1 MLGISIYL
9 SEKNIEKTKKYIE
22 VAKQNGFQSIFTSLH
37 IPEDDP
43 STYKSLLK
51 LLGTWAIENEMEL
64 MADISAK
71 SLTHLGLDYS
81 SVSELQNWG
90 VTGLRVDYGLH
101 EKQIAD
107 LSKKMKIALNAST
120 LKPVFLDE
128 LLKYGLQ
135 TKNVEAWHNF
145 YPRPE
150 TGLATTYLIEKN
162 KWLKS
167 YGISTMAFIPGND
180 EMRGPLFK
188 GLPTLEKHR
197 GINPLLAYLDLTQ
210 NCDIDKVL
218 VGDIS
223 IKIETMEALSK
234 AEDYME
240 LRYKPYSQEEEIL
253 TIVEQVHTNRE
264 DPARDCLRSM
274 ESRLYGSFGK
284 NSLKP
289 VNTITRPVGSVTI
302 DNELYGRYGGELQ
315 IMLTNLPSDEK
326 VNVIGMIIEDDLSLL
341 QYIGAGKKF
350 KLKRV

>member
-9 SEKNIEKTKKYIE
+9 SEKNIEKNKKYIE
-22 VAKQNGFQSIFTSLH
+22 LAKNNGFNSIFTSLH

-43 STYKSLLK
+43 STYKTLLQ
-51 LLGTWAIENEMEL
+51 LLGTWAIESEMEL

-81 SVSELQNWG
+81 NVSELQNWG
-90 VTGLRVDYGLH
+90 VTGLRVDYGLN
-101 EKQIAD
+101 EKKIAD

-120 LKPVFLDE
+120 LTPAFLDE
-128 LLKYGLQ
+128 LLKCGLQ
-135 TKNVEAWHNF
+135 TENVEAWHNF

-150 TGLATTYLIEKN
+150 TGLATSYLIEKN
-162 KWLKS
+162 KWIKS
-167 YGISTMAFIPGND
+167 FGISTMAFIPGND
-180 EMRGPLFK
+180 EMRGPLYK

-210 NCDIDKVL
+210 NCHVDKVL

-234 AEDYME
+234 TREFIE

-253 TIVEQVHTNRE
+253 SMVEQVHTNRE

-274 ESRLYGSFGK
+274 ESRLYGSFGEK
-284 NSLKP
+284 SLKP
-289 VNTITRPVGSVTI
+289 ANTISRAKGSVTI

-326 VNVIGMIIEDDLSLL
+326 VNVIGIIIEDDLSLL